1 MNSNLQKQLLIGG
14 LVGILIMALT
24 YILLGGK
31 RDELATLIATNAT
44 LQAEVDKGY
53 NLKANAQKLKK
64 EIEEQQKFIDALIKI
79 MPTDSDRGEIPYRIK
94 KLADTAGIDQVS
106 FVVENPIKKDYYT
119 QHPFLFTF
127 RAGFHSFGQFSSLVS
142 GYDKIINLSDL
153 QFKRVKG
160 GSIFPATVSCR
171 VSAFV
176 YNPEPPPDA
185 ANPASPKAAR
195 PTTAGKKS
203 EGE

>member
-1 MNSNLQKQLLIGG
+1 MNSNIQKQLLIGG

-31 RDELATLIATNAT
+31 RDELASLIATNVT
-44 LQAEVDKGY
+44 LQKEVDKGY
-53 NLKANAQKLKK
+53 SLKANAQKLKK
-64 EIEEQQKFIDALIKI
+64 EIEEQQKYIDALIKI

-106 FVVENPIKKDYYT
+106 FVVESPIKKDYYT

-127 RAGFHSFGQFSSLVS
+127 RVGFHTFGQFTSLVS
-142 GYDKIINLSDL
+142 GYDKIINLTDL
-153 QFKRVKG
+153 QFKREKR
-160 GSIFPATVSCR
+160 GSIFPATVVCR

-176 YNPEPPPDA
+176 YNPEPPPSA
-185 ANPASPKAAR
+185 APAPG
-195 PTTAGKKS
+195 AGAPQPSKG